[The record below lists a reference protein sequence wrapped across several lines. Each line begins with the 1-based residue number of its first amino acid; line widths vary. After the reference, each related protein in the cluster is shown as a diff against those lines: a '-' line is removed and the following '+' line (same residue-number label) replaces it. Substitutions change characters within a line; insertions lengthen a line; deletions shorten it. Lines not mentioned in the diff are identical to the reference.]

1 VCLQRKHVT
10 MRMPPDHIRI
20 GTRGSALARLQTEI
34 VAQAL
39 RVAWPGVVTT
49 SVVITTTGDAV
60 QDRPLTAI
68 GGKGLFTAELEA
80 ALRDGSIDLAV
91 HSLKDLPSE
100 ESPGLV
106 LGAILPRDDER
117 DALVSRGRHTLAGLP
132 VGAVVGTGSLR
143 RGAQVRALRPDLRI
157 EDLRGNADTR
167 LRKALDADGAYDAVV
182 VAAAALARL
191 GRSADASEFFD
202 PDELLP
208 APGQGALAVQC
219 RDEDQSRRLLAPLH
233 DGGTAAAT
241 AAERAFLEG
250 LGGGCAV
257 PIAAHGSLDAGGLLR
272 LRGRVC
278 SVDGERRIDVEQTA
292 PVANGTPAGEAQ
304 ARDLGLRLARKAL
317 ELGAGEILNG
327 RARGRPCWPTGAQ
340 HAGRPPG
347 GRARRALESAR
358 SAAARLSVHP
368 HPASPRLH
376 GTGRSP
382 SPGSGRRLRLAAAD
396 QRQRCSY
403 DRRASRYT

>member
-1 VCLQRKHVT
+1 VR
-10 MRMPPDHIRI
+10 PPLDPVRI

-49 SVVITTTGDAV
+49 SVVITTMGDAV

-100 ESPGLV
+100 PSPGLV

-117 DALVSRGRHTLAGLP
+117 DALVSRCDHTLATLP
-132 VGAVVGTGSLR
+132 DGAVVGTGSLR
-143 RGAQVRALRPDLRI
+143 RGAQVHALRPDLRI

-167 LRKALDADGAYDAVV
+167 LRKAFDPDGAYDAIV

-191 GRSADASEFFD
+191 GRSADASE
-202 PDELLP
+202 LLDLDVLMP

-219 RDEDQSRRLLAPLH
+219 RDDDASRRLLAPL
-233 DGGTAAAT
+233 DDPVTAAAT
-241 AAERAFLEG
+241 TAERAFLEG

-257 PIAAHGSLDAGGLLR
+257 PIAAHGLLDGGDLLK

-278 SVDGERRIDVEQTA
+278 SLDGGRRIDVAETA
-292 PVANGTPAGEAQ
+292 LVANGAPISVAQ

-317 ELGAGEILNG
+317 DLGAGEILNG
-327 RARGRPCWPTGAQ
+327 
-340 HAGRPPG
+340 
-347 GRARRALESAR
+347 
-358 SAAARLSVHP
+358 
-368 HPASPRLH
+368 
-376 GTGRSP
+376 
-382 SPGSGRRLRLAAAD
+382 
-396 QRQRCSY
+396 
-403 DRRASRYT
+403 

>member
-1 VCLQRKHVT
+1 VRTPLDPVQ
-10 MRMPPDHIRI
+10 I

-39 RVAWPGVVTT
+39 RAAWPGVVTA

-60 QDRPLTAI
+60 QDKPLTAI

-100 ESPGLV
+100 PSPGLV

-117 DALVSRGRHTLAGLP
+117 DALVSRRGHTLATLP
-132 VGAVVGTGSLR
+132 EGAVVGTGSLR

-167 LRKALDADGAYDAVV
+167 LRKAFDPDGAYDAIV

-191 GRSADASEFFD
+191 GRSADAGEFFD
-202 PDELLP
+202 PDVLLP

-219 RDEDQSRRLLAPLH
+219 RDEEQSRRLLAPLH
-233 DGGTAAAT
+233 DVATAAAT
-241 AAERAFLEG
+241 TAERAFLEG

-257 PIAAHGSLDAGGLLR
+257 PIAAHGALGDDGLLT

-278 SVDGERRIDVEQTA
+278 ALDGGRRVDVEETA
-292 PVANGTPAGEAQ
+292 LVAKGAPGAEVQ
-304 ARDLGLRLARKAL
+304 ARNLGLSLARRAL
-317 ELGAGEILNG
+317 DLGAGEILNG
-327 RARGRPCWPTGAQ
+327 
-340 HAGRPPG
+340 
-347 GRARRALESAR
+347 
-358 SAAARLSVHP
+358 
-368 HPASPRLH
+368 
-376 GTGRSP
+376 
-382 SPGSGRRLRLAAAD
+382 
-396 QRQRCSY
+396 
-403 DRRASRYT
+403 